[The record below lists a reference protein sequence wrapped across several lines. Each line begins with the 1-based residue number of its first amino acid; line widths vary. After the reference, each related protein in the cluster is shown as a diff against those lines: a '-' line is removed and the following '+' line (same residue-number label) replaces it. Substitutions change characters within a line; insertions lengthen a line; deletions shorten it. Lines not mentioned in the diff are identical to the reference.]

1 MNASGPSQAR
11 RPQSRQPGRPR
22 RATPHIREF
31 LADSLTP
38 LAVYR
43 RLAEVSDFRFL
54 FESVSGGEQ
63 VSRFSFLG
71 AGPSEVYR
79 LYPDR
84 LEAERGGRTRRLPGE
99 PVAALRRVL
108 GEISAEPGS
117 IPFTGGLVGYF
128 GYDLI
133 RLLERLPHRP
143 PDPHQ
148 LPVALLARFDTLVI
162 FDHAYQRVLAI
173 ANEIEDEISVGAAE
187 RELARLSRLLT
198 AAGGGGGVAMP
209 GRTPPPL
216 APELKGLDG
225 PAYRRAVLTAKEH
238 IAAGDIFQVVLAR
251 RFRVPRRVEPLLL
264 YRALRMVN
272 PSPYMVL
279 LEAPE
284 LALVG
289 ASPEM
294 LVRKTGHHISTRPI
308 AGTRPRGMDEAGD
321 RRLAED
327 LLADAKERAEHV
339 MLVDLG
345 RNDLGRVAMPG
356 SVRVPTFM
364 EVERYSHVMHIVSSV
379 EAELASGRDGLD
391 LLLSCFPAGTVSGAP
406 KIRAMEIIDELEPEA
421 RGPYAGAIGYL
432 SYSGDVDTCIAIR
445 TLVVRPAETW
455 ITAGAGIVADSD
467 PRSEEIETENKAA
480 AMLAAV
486 GLAEALQERDE
497 RDERGPRGATGA
509 KSAKSTKSAK
519 GTKGTKSAR
528 DTMGATDARGAKVAK
543 PEKAVQRRRGAAR
556 GGSE

>member
-1 MNASGPSQAR
+1 VTVPQGVPLKAREVSREPRGSAGAPRSPS
-11 RPQSRQPGRPR
+11 PR
-22 RATPHIREF
+22 RATAHVREF

-54 FESVSGGEQ
+54 FESVSGGER

-71 AGPSEVYR
+71 AGPREVFR

-84 LEAERGGRTRRLPGE
+84 LEAERDGRTRRLPGE
-99 PVAALRRVL
+99 PIGALRQVL
-108 GEISAEPGS
+108 SEVVAEPGP

-128 GYDLI
+128 GFDLI
-133 RLLERLPHRP
+133 RLLERLPNRP
-143 PDPHQ
+143 PDPYD
-148 LPVALLARFDTLVI
+148 LPLALLARFDTLVI

-187 RELARLSRLLT
+187 RELSRLSQLLT
-198 AAGGGGGVAMP
+198 AAGGRGGGGGGVAMP
-209 GRTPPPL
+209 GQAPRAP
-216 APELKGLDG
+216 APELPSLDG

-294 LVRKTGHHISTRPI
+294 LVRKVGRHVSTRPI
-308 AGTRPRGMDEAGD
+308 AGTRPRGMDDAGD
-321 RRLAED
+321 RSLAAD
-327 LLADAKERAEHV
+327 LLADQKERAEHV

-345 RNDLGRVAMPG
+345 RNDLGRIAMPG

-379 EAELASGRDGLD
+379 EAELADGRDALD
-391 LLLSCFPAGTVSGAP
+391 ALLSCFPAGTVSGAP
-406 KIRAMEIIDELEPEA
+406 KIRAMEIIDALEPEA

-445 TLVVRPAETW
+445 TLVVRPGETSV
-455 ITAGAGIVADSD
+455 TAGAGIVADSD
-467 PRSEEIETENKAA
+467 PRSEERETESKAA
-480 AMLAAV
+480 AMLQAV
-486 GLAEALQERDE
+486 GLAEALEER
-497 RDERGPRGATGA
+497 RAGL
-509 KSAKSTKSAK
+509 
-519 GTKGTKSAR
+519 
-528 DTMGATDARGAKVAK
+528 
-543 PEKAVQRRRGAAR
+543 
-556 GGSE
+556 GGR

>member
-1 MNASGPSQAR
+1 MPSSAAVRSPSIQRGRAAAAPSGDAP
-11 RPQSRQPGRPR
+11 RPR
-22 RATPHIREF
+22 RAVPHIREF

-43 RLAEVSDFRFL
+43 RLAEVSAFRFL
-54 FESVSGGEQ
+54 FESVSGGER

-71 AGPSEVYR
+71 AGPREVYR

-84 LEAERGGRTRRLPGE
+84 LEVERDGRAVRLPGE
-99 PVAALRRVL
+99 PVGALRAVL
-108 GEISAEPGS
+108 RQIVADPGP

-133 RLLERLPHRP
+133 RLLERLPGRP
-143 PDPHQ
+143 PDPHG

-173 ANEIEDEISVGAAE
+173 ANEIEDEVSVGAAE
-187 RELARLSRLLT
+187 RELGRLSRLLT
-198 AAGGGGGVAMP
+198 AAGAGGGVAMP
-209 GRTPPPL
+209 
-216 APELKGLDG
+216 APASRPVSVELPGLDG
-225 PAYRRAVLTAKEH
+225 AAYRRAVAAAKEH

-251 RFRVPRRVEPLLL
+251 RFRVPRRVDPLQL

-294 LVRKTGHHISTRPI
+294 LVRKTGHRITTCPI

-345 RNDLGRVAMPG
+345 RNDLGRVAAAG

-364 EVERYSHVMHIVSSV
+364 EVERYSHVMHIVSTV
-379 EAELASGRDGLD
+379 EAELAAGRDGLD
-391 LLLSCFPAGTVSGAP
+391 ALLSCFPAGTVSGAP

-432 SYSGDVDTCIAIR
+432 SYSGDLDTCIAIR
-445 TLVVRPAETW
+445 TLVVREGETSV
-455 ITAGAGIVADSD
+455 TAGAGIVADSD
-467 PRSEEIETENKAA
+467 PRSEERETESKAA
-480 AMLAAV
+480 AMLQAV
-486 GLAEALQERDE
+486 ALAEDLQ
-497 RDERGPRGATGA
+497 G
-509 KSAKSTKSAK
+509 
-519 GTKGTKSAR
+519 
-528 DTMGATDARGAKVAK
+528 
-543 PEKAVQRRRGAAR
+543 R
-556 GGSE
+556 GGDA

>member
-1 MNASGPSQAR
+1 MSAPRPSKARRSRASRAVAGRPDAAGLSGQTVKAGNSGPTRKSGAR
-11 RPQSRQPGRPR
+11 RPR

-43 RLAEVSDFRFL
+43 RLAEVSEFRFL
-54 FESVSGGEQ
+54 FESVSGGER

-71 AGPSEVYR
+71 AGPSEIYR

-84 LEAERGGRTRRLPGE
+84 LEAERDGRTRRLPGE
-99 PVAALRRVL
+99 PVAALREVL
-108 GEISAEPGS
+108 GEIAAEPGS

-143 PDPHQ
+143 PDPHD

-198 AAGGGGGVAMP
+198 AAGGGGGGVAMP
-209 GRTPPPL
+209 SRTPQL
-216 APELKGLDG
+216 LVPELTGLDG

-294 LVRKTGHHISTRPI
+294 LVRKMGREISTRPI

-379 EAELASGRDGLD
+379 EAELASGCDGLD
-391 LLLSCFPAGTVSGAP
+391 ALLSCFPAGTVSGAP

-455 ITAGAGIVADSD
+455 VTAGAGIVADSD
-467 PRSEEIETENKAA
+467 PRSEELETESKAA

-486 GLAEALQERDE
+486 GLAEALEQRD
-497 RDERGPRGATGA
+497 D
-509 KSAKSTKSAK
+509 
-519 GTKGTKSAR
+519 
-528 DTMGATDARGAKVAK
+528 
-543 PEKAVQRRRGAAR
+543 RRRGLAA
-556 GGSE
+556 GGDA

>member
-1 MNASGPSQAR
+1 MSPRRTARGQQAEADAG
-11 RPQSRQPGRPR
+11 QPEDPGHPRRPR
-22 RATPHIREF
+22 RAVPHIREF

-43 RLAEVSDFRFL
+43 RLAEVSDVRFL
-54 FESVSGGEQ
+54 FESVSGGESL
-63 VSRFSFLG
+63 SRFTFLG
-71 AGPSEVYR
+71 AGPRELYR

-84 LEAERGGRTRRLPGE
+84 LEAERDGSVRRLPGE
-99 PVAALRRVL
+99 PIAALRELL
-108 GEISAEPGS
+108 GEIVAEPGP

-133 RLLERLPHRP
+133 RLIERLPNRP
-143 PDPHQ
+143 PDPHG
-148 LPVALLARFDTLVI
+148 LPVALLARFDTVVI

-173 ANEIEDEISVGAAE
+173 ANEIEDEISVADAE

-198 AAGGGGGVAMP
+198 ASAGGGGVAMP
-209 GRTPPPL
+209 GRPPGPVAL
-216 APELKGLDG
+216 EPPSLDG
-225 PAYRRAVLTAKEH
+225 PAYRRAVAAAKEY

-251 RFRVPRRVEPLLL
+251 RFRVPRRVEPQLL

-279 LEAPE
+279 LEVPE

-294 LVRKTGHHISTRPI
+294 LVRKMGREITTRPI

-321 RRLAED
+321 RRLAAD

-364 EVERYSHVMHIVSSV
+364 DVERYSHVMHIVSSV
-379 EAELASGRDGLD
+379 EAELAGGRDGLD
-391 LLLSCFPAGTVSGAP
+391 ALLSCFPAGTVSGAP

-445 TLVVRPAETW
+445 TLVVRPDETSV
-455 ITAGAGIVADSD
+455 TAGAGIVADSD
-467 PRSEEIETENKAA
+467 PASEERETESKAA

-486 GLAEALQERDE
+486 GLAEALEQ
-497 RDERGPRGATGA
+497 
-509 KSAKSTKSAK
+509 
-519 GTKGTKSAR
+519 
-528 DTMGATDARGAKVAK
+528 
-543 PEKAVQRRRGAAR
+543 R
-556 GGSE
+556 GGDA

>member
-1 MNASGPSQAR
+1 MSAPRPAKTRQTGKSGRTAKASRSAPVSPSPRPSREGRGSSRAPGPR
-11 RPQSRQPGRPR
+11 RPR

-54 FESVSGGEQ
+54 FESVSGGER

-71 AGPSEVYR
+71 AGPSEIYR

-84 LEAERGGRTRRLPGE
+84 LEAERDGRTRRLPGE
-99 PVAALRRVL
+99 PVPALREVL
-108 GEISAEPGS
+108 GQIAAEPGP

-133 RLLERLPHRP
+133 RLLERLPNRP
-143 PDPHQ
+143 PDPHE

-209 GRTPPPL
+209 GRAPRL
-216 APELKGLDG
+216 LVPELSGLDG
-225 PAYRRAVLTAKEH
+225 PAYRRAVLTAKAH

-251 RFRVPRRVEPLLL
+251 RFRLPRRVEPLLL

-294 LVRKTGHHISTRPI
+294 LVRKAGRHLTTRPI

-391 LLLSCFPAGTVSGAP
+391 ALLSCFPAGTVSGAP

-445 TLVVRPAETW
+445 TLVVRPEETW
-455 ITAGAGIVADSD
+455 VTAGAGIVADSD
-467 PRSEEIETENKAA
+467 PRSEQLETENKAA
-480 AMLAAV
+480 AMLAAA
-486 GLAEALQERDE
+486 GLAEALEERQ
-497 RDERGPRGATGA
+497 G
-509 KSAKSTKSAK
+509 
-519 GTKGTKSAR
+519 
-528 DTMGATDARGAKVAK
+528 
-543 PEKAVQRRRGAAR
+543 RRRGAAA
-556 GGSE
+556 GGDA

>member
-1 MNASGPSQAR
+1 MSAASPSQAPSQAR
-11 RPQSRQPGRPR
+11 RSRPGRPRRPR

-71 AGPSEVYR
+71 AGPSEIYR

-84 LEAERGGRTRRLPGE
+84 LEAERDGRTRRLPGE

-187 RELARLSRLLT
+187 RELSRLSRLLT

-209 GRTPPPL
+209 GRTPPL
-216 APELKGLDG
+216 LDPEVKGLDG
-225 PAYRRAVLTAKEH
+225 PAYRRAVLDAKEH

-294 LVRKTGHHISTRPI
+294 LVRKTGRHISTRPI

-467 PRSEEIETENKAA
+467 PRSEELETENKAA

-497 RDERGPRGATGA
+497 RDERGER
-509 KSAKSTKSAK
+509 SAK
-519 GTKGTKSAR
+519 GAR
-528 DTMGATDARGAKVAK
+528 EARGASGAK
-543 PEKAVQRRRGAAR
+543 GRSGAKGKSGARGMKAERGGRGAAP
-556 GGSE
+556 GGGG